1 VRAEVVR
8 LSGFSGHTDQ
18 NGLLDWISHFGN
30 SPQQV
35 FLTHGDL
42 DAAET
47 LSKLITERC
56 GLGVTIPEFHQTV
69 DLDTYS

>member
-1 VRAEVVR
+1 
-8 LSGFSGHTDQ
+8 
-18 NGLLDWISHFGN
+18 LLDWISHFGD

-56 GLGVTIPEFHQTV
+56 GLDVTIPEFNQTV
-69 DLDTYS
+69 NLDE